1 MHEPVEA
8 YVEQYLAGSEKLPGE
23 FTAHL
28 EACVECRQD
37 VAQMKQQAMLLRSL
51 RVSDEIEPR
60 AGFYGRVLER
70 IDVQRQSSIWTFF
83 LDPAFGRRL
92 ALASAALAVMMG
104 VYLVSSE
111 PPIGHN
117 TAVSR
122 VIASE
127 MIPGEDE
134 PGPVLGASPE
144 QDRGAVLVNLVTYQ
158 EQ

>member
-8 YVEQYLAGSEKLPGE
+8 NVEQYLAGSEKLPGE

-28 EACVECRQD
+28 EACVDCRLKI
-37 VAQMKQQAMLLRSL
+37 AAMKQQALLLRSL
-51 RVSDEIEPR
+51 RVSAEVEPR

-70 IDVQRQSSIWTFF
+70 IEVQKQSSIWTFF
-83 LDPAFGRRL
+83 LEPAFGRKL
-92 ALASAALAVMMG
+92 ALASAALTVMLG
-104 VYLVSSE
+104 VYLVASE

-117 TAVSR
+117 VTVSR

-127 MIPGEDE
+127 MIPGEVE